1 MQVNCIFENV
11 FVGLLEDKFV
21 QSRVPLGCY
30 ISLQYHNNI
39 KKMFI
44 ESMLN
49 AYDVECKWRIREKY
63 R

>member
-11 FVGLLEDKFV
+11 FVDILEDKYV

-44 ESMLN
+44 NSVLK
-49 AYDVECKWRIREKY
+49 AYEVECEWRQREKY